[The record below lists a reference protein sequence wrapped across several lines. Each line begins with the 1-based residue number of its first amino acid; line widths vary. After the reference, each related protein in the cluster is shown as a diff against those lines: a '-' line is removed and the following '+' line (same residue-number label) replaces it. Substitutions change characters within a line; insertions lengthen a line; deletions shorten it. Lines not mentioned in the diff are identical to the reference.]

1 MSKEKQ
7 SLEKLVKI
15 FEKETRYETDM
26 FFRNAFATACYL
38 SLQGEDVAAQ
48 KILNSLFDWL
58 GLDRR
63 KTYFQNIKST
73 LNEHA
78 KAYALEISA
87 NSEVNDLF
95 FSHLGRNKPVL
106 GP

>member
-15 FEKETRYETDM
+15 FEEEKRYKTDM

-48 KILNSLFDWL
+48 KILTSLFDWL
-58 GLDRR
+58 GWDRR
-63 KTYFQNIKST
+63 KTYFLNIKST

-78 KAYALEISA
+78 NAYASEISA
-87 NSEVNDLF
+87 NSEVNKLF
-95 FSHLGRNKPVL
+95 FNMVKDS
-106 GP
+106 